1 MVANKME
8 TMGIKKLVITMAL
21 PPLLSMFMQ
30 YSYNLID
37 SGFVAQISE
46 DALTAISLS
55 FPLTTLMNALSIWLG
70 VGVNILVARYLGR
83 KEQEN
88 ANNIAYIGLLLSIIV
103 GIISNIACLLVLKPY
118 FAFFTDNPLIYQYC
132 IDYMSICAFMQI
144 PNMVHIVIQKT
155 LQGTGNML
163 APMGFQ
169 MIGVIFN
176 IIFDPLLIFGYGI
189 FPKLGIKGAALST
202 VLGFSLSMIIA
213 LYMLFFTKQKV
224 KITKSSCHINLR
236 FVKAI
241 FVIGFPSFIMN
252 ALNAFMVTIC
262 NVFLIVYSLTAVTFF
277 GVYYKIQQ
285 VVVMTMNGL
294 IQGVLPIMSYSYGA
308 KKLDR
313 LNETFKFGLECNLT
327 FMVIATLIMFIFPK
341 EILLVFNATE
351 DLLNIGVS
359 GTRIMCLSYLFIGA
373 SLMIATYFQA
383 CKKVSISIIINLLR
397 QLVILFPIMYLLSNL
412 FKLNGIWYSFL
423 IAEMLTFIYA
433 LTLYLTKKKQL
444 ISSLK
449 EN

>member
-1 MVANKME
+1 MLQNKME
-8 TMGIKKLVITMAL
+8 TMGIKKLVITMSL

-83 KEQEN
+83 NEESN
-88 ANNIAYIGLLLSIIV
+88 ANKVTFIGLLLSIII
-103 GIISNIACLLVLKPY
+103 GILSNIGCLLILKPY
-118 FAFFTDNPLIYQYC
+118 FSFFTDSQIIYDYC

-144 PNMVHIVIQKT
+144 PNMVHILIQKA
-155 LQGTGNML
+155 LQGTGNMI
-163 APMGFQ
+163 APMMFQ

-176 IIFDPLLIFGYGI
+176 IIFDPILIFGFGI
-189 FPKLGIKGAALST
+189 FPALGIKGAALST
-202 VLGFSLSMIIA
+202 VLGFTLSMIIA
-213 LYMLFFTKQKV
+213 LFMLFFTKQKV
-224 KITKSSCHINLR
+224 KITKESISIDFR
-236 FVKAI
+236 YVKDI

-262 NVFLIVYSLTAVTFF
+262 NIFLIVYSATAVAFF

-308 KKLDR
+308 KNKER
-313 LNETFKFGLECNLT
+313 MNEAFKFGLLCNIS
-327 FMVIATLIMFIFPK
+327 FMITISLLMFIFPK
-341 EILLVFNATE
+341 QILILFNASD
-351 DLLNIGVS
+351 DLLNIGIL
-359 GTRIMCLSYLFIGA
+359 GTRIMCLSYAFIGA

-383 CKKVSISIIINLLR
+383 CKKVSISIVINLLR
-397 QLVILFPIMYLLSNL
+397 QVILLFPIMYLLSNI

-423 IAEMLTFIYA
+423 LAEIFTFIFSII
-433 LTLYLTKKKQL
+433 LYFIKRKS
-444 ISSLK
+444 ISMI
-449 EN
+449 